1 MYGSRRIKLWDVSS
15 LLIKLGVVQLLGC
28 VIFEPV

>member
-1 MYGSRRIKLWDVSS
+1 MYGSRKIKIWDESS
-15 LLIKLGVVQLLGC
+15 LWIKLGVVQLLGC